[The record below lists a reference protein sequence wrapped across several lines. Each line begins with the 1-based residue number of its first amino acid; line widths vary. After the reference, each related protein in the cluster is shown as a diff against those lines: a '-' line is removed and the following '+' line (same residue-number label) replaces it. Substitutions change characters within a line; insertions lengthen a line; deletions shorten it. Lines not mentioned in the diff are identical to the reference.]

1 MMLNESNNIQIDDVL
16 KMSDQLNSDLNDLMR
31 TPTIPKEYSNPYM
44 HILASGVN
52 SESALGFLF
61 SDASNSAVNTILD
74 IIGGGDFSK
83 LNEAI
88 PKIQKM
94 FELNGVGD
102 GMFKCEIGTRIIDT
116 IKRSMNS

>member
-1 MMLNESNNIQIDDVL
+1 
-16 KMSDQLNSDLNDLMR
+16 MR

-61 SDASNSAVNTILD
+61 SDASNSAINTILD
-74 IIGGGDFSK
+74 IIGGGDFNK

-94 FELNGVGD
+94 FEINGVGD
-102 GMFKCEIGTRIIDT
+102 GMFKGEIGTRIIDT
-116 IKRSMNS
+116 IKRRMSS